1 MMKDDKPLIY
11 EWIRV
16 GKKAYSESLLRCFS
30 YALCSAYGD
39 REAAKLIRTIVGVFQ
54 ACDSLGL
61 MHREGNHL
69 LPLLL
74 EERK

>member
-1 MMKDDKPLIY
+1 M
-11 EWIRV
+11 V
-16 GKKAYSESLLRCFS
+16 GKKAYSESLLHCFS

-39 REAAKLIRTIVGVFQ
+39 REAAKLIIRTFVGVFQ